1 MTGSRDL
8 SVRATPIRRDGQP
21 PIIFCNARHTAAKPT
36 SAPHDLAVTPRTFHT
51 RIDLPHEAGIQDVF
65 RHLATDQARTDAIAA
80 EVENAYG
87 QGRKV
92 LVLTERT
99 EHLDAIQSP
108 SLSSTSLNY
117 LFTSKRR

>member
-51 RIDLPHEAGIQDVF
+51 RIDLPQEAGIQDVF

-99 EHLDAIQSP
+99 EHLDAIHSP